1 MTSYTSSSDAA
12 PRWGSVWVLALLVTS
27 VTVGLWELQARS
39 AGLGPDYIDNRAL
52 WADARHNLNSLGDTA
67 IVLLGASRMQRA
79 VDVETMSRSFDRPVV
94 QLAVEGTSAL
104 ALLENLAVDP
114 RFRGTVIYSIAP
126 AFSFNSALPRV
137 DTGKQAEWVQFYMN
151 QSYSRRIEQRL
162 RLFFQGLFAF
172 RSPDAELTRVIPAL
186 YATGSLPT
194 KDFKTTLANREAL
207 FDYTKMA
214 VEHDEVGI
222 AQFYLENTVPY
233 ADKEL
238 QLIINYFADLVR
250 ALRQKGCDVYML
262 RLPSTK
268 EVWALES
275 AFFPR
280 ARFWDVMERRIDA
293 TFVHFEDFP
302 GLTGYMSQDG
312 SHIEST
318 RVMEFTQELSRV
330 LRANDLR

>member
-1 MTSYTSSSDAA
+1 M
-12 PRWGSVWVLALLVTS
+12 LALLVTLI
-27 VTVGLWELQARS
+27 TVGLWELRARS
-39 AGLGPDYIDNRAL
+39 AGLGPDYIDNRAQ
-52 WADARHNLNSLGDTA
+52 WADARHRLNSHGETA
-67 IVLLGASRMQRA
+67 IVFLGASRVQRA
-79 VDVETMSRSFDRPVV
+79 IDVETMTRSFDRPVI

-126 AFSFNSALPRV
+126 AFSFNSALPRIE
-137 DTGKQAEWVQFYMN
+137 TGKQAEWVQFYMD
-151 QSYSRRIEQRL
+151 QSYSRRLEQRL
-162 RLFFQGLFAF
+162 RLYLQGIFAF
-172 RSPDAELTRVIPAL
+172 RSPDAELTRVIPEL
-186 YATGSLPT
+186 LATGSLPT

-233 ADKEL
+233 ADKEF
-238 QLIINYFADLVR
+238 QLIVNYFADLVR
-250 ALRQKGCDVYML
+250 TLRRKGCDVYML

-268 EVWALES
+268 EVWALEN

-280 ARFWDVMERRIDA
+280 ARFWDVMEQRIDA
-293 TFVHFEDFP
+293 TFVHFEDYP
-302 GLTGYMSQDG
+302 ALTGYMSQDG

-318 RVMEFTQELSRV
+318 RIAEFTQELSRV
-330 LRANDLR
+330 LRTNDLH